1 MEHDLY
7 GLKSWFW
14 IQIRRERDCLAK
26 ALKSLCKAKWDVLAA
41 ATSLLTS
48 MERERDKN
56 GTPKQAILPNPKN
69 TIWVRSLRSF
79 NSCRRTRQYT
89 INEAVEIYPINNA

>member
-1 MEHDLY
+1 MKRDPY
-7 GLKSWFW
+7 DLKSWFW

-48 MERERDKN
+48 MERERERQEWH
-56 GTPKQAILPNPKN
+56 PKASYL
-69 TIWVRSLRSF
+69 T
-79 NSCRRTRQYT
+79 
-89 INEAVEIYPINNA
+89 